1 MSQRTFP
8 DFAGLEHVVEVLDRG
23 DWRKATEELAGC
35 GDAGTEEAVVAVQ
48 FCLRCVCRS
57 MRLQCAIGDV
67 EEALCELERAMARL
81 VGLGRAARV
90 VGGGRL
96 ALLAEPALDRPL
108 AHLVWATTRLVLREL
123 EDIEALRATFED
135 LRRGTPEL
143 VYACVEHL
151 TWVEFD
157 PWTARL
163 HPRDQELLGLDDEAY
178 GRFRTGNPGDISARA
193 TNLRHL
199 ASVRAGSVSRRTWHR
214 QGGYPA
220 FREAALLVLAHEPV
234 SRSRTDWPI
243 RLGRVRAC
251 EYARCLAGDTPA

>member
-1 MSQRTFP
+1 MSQRPSP
-8 DFAGLEHVVEVLDRG
+8 DLARLERVVEVLERG
-23 DWRKATEELAGC
+23 DWRNATEVLFGC
-35 GDAGTEEAVVAVQ
+35 GDAGMDEAVVAVR

-57 MRLQCAIGDV
+57 MRLQCALGDV
-67 EEALCELERAMARL
+67 VSALDELERGAARL
-81 VGLGRAARV
+81 VRLGRVTRV
-90 VGGGRL
+90 LSGGRL
-96 ALLAEPALDRPL
+96 ALPVEPSLDRPL
-108 AHLVWATTRLVLREL
+108 AHLVWGTTRLVLREL
-123 EDIEALRATFED
+123 DDIRALRATFED